1 MELAALTTAEPLREL
16 VRSNIFIIR
25 ELPAID
31 AIYHLILASTEAEYG
46 KEDRA
51 VVASFL
57 DHGTL
62 PSEDCFTRFVTL
74 VERLRDSRAFSSVF
88 SSAIFQITSGIEP
101 TLIDTG
107 YLRIVLPSGP
117 LHEQIRR
124 RPELYQMRDRH
135 DPEVMIMTGGA
146 LVHCDI

>member
-1 MELAALTTAEPLREL
+1 MGTALCCGGDRNLRKPGIRYLRLKELAALTTAEPLREL

-88 SSAIFQITSGIEP
+88 SSAIF
-101 TLIDTG
+101 
-107 YLRIVLPSGP
+107 
-117 LHEQIRR
+117 
-124 RPELYQMRDRH
+124 
-135 DPEVMIMTGGA
+135 
-146 LVHCDI
+146 

>member
-1 MELAALTTAEPLREL
+1 MRKPGIRDVRLMELAALTTAQPLREL

-31 AIYHLILASTEAEYG
+31 AIYHLILDSTEAEYG
-46 KEDRA
+46 QEDRS

-57 DHGTL
+57 DHGVL
-62 PSEDCFTRFVTL
+62 PSKDSFVRFITL
-74 VERLRDSRAFSSVF
+74 IERLRDSRAFTSAF
-88 SSAIFQITSGIEP
+88 SSAVFQITRGIEP

-117 LHEQIRR
+117 LHEQIRG
-124 RPELYQMRDRH
+124 RPERYQ
-135 DPEVMIMTGGA
+135 
-146 LVHCDI
+146 